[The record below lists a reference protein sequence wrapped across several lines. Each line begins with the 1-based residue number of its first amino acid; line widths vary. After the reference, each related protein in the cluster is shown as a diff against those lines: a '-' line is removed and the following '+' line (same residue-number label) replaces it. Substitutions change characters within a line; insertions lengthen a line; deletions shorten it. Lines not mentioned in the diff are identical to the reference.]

1 MDGITMHRIYK
12 VEDELM
18 RRLKRRVY
26 CSRYMDGS
34 ILTYKFHTDAG
45 AHCAIDFDTMHKA
58 AMAGGATAAH
68 LFNQLAYDLDVYDR
82 VILARYKLT
91 LDDTE
96 HVMQFHAAGID
107 RMAAMA
113 IVGLTKELHR
123 RLHMTVECE
132 IARYERK
139 LIVRAE
145 HGHTLSLTAAEIEAP
160 ADCNNIGQ
168 WFMQWVDDLEKRITY
183 EQTK

>member
-1 MDGITMHRIYK
+1 
-12 VEDELM
+12 
-18 RRLKRRVY
+18 
-26 CSRYMDGS
+26 
-34 ILTYKFHTDAG
+34 
-45 AHCAIDFDTMHKA
+45 
-58 AMAGGATAAH
+58 MAGGATAAH

-123 RLHMTVECE
+123 MNV
-132 IARYERK
+132 
-139 LIVRAE
+139 
-145 HGHTLSLTAAEIEAP
+145 S
-160 ADCNNIGQ
+160 
-168 WFMQWVDDLEKRITY
+168 
-183 EQTK
+183 